1 MNEAEAIAAV
11 VATIPK
17 ESTGGWWA
25 LGAALLTAIAPKAYA
40 AMRKVKD
47 DGAGD
52 DETAAERRRE
62 ERQVSR
68 ADESTNAALGLLE
81 AANAALSK
89 SNANLQTRQDLLDKR
104 IDTMAAERNFS
115 IVKEATL
122 LGELNALK
130 VRFEEGKTAR
140 EEAKALVTSLGVKL
154 DKLQADNAALTT
166 ANAALKARVVHL
178 EAQLLV
184 IAPKHPE
191 FDVPLTWEDPLHDNR
206 RNHPGHARTCR
217 PQAGQRQAFDRHH
230 PAGAAGHAADAA
242 RGKPGGQ
249 AMIPTHIQVLRSM
262 AAWRRCFFT
271 CWGFL

>member
-52 DETAAERRRE
+52 VEAAAERRRE

-89 SNANLQTRQDLLDKR
+89 SNANLQARQDLLDKR

-191 FDVPLTWEDPLHDNR
+191 FDVPLTWEDPS
-206 RNHPGHARTCR
+206 A
-217 PQAGQRQAFDRHH
+217 
-230 PAGAAGHAADAA
+230 
-242 RGKPGGQ
+242 
-249 AMIPTHIQVLRSM
+249 
-262 AAWRRCFFT
+262 
-271 CWGFL
+271 